1 MNSRKMRGL
10 WASLGATVTA
20 VALTLGGAA
29 GAQAQNQG
37 SSSAPLTSDVV
48 ITKLSQPEAVQDY
61 ATGAE
66 AEHPAGAYPIAD
78 VEFEARLVPG
88 TEQGGANDIR
98 TNAGQQYVSGLD
110 STTDVDE
117 QLPTDA
123 TIAGTTDSNGQ
134 INWPDVNSGLYVVT
148 EASTP
153 SGVIPADDFFVS
165 VPLTDPAG
173 SGWLDTIYVYPKNA
187 HINNPED
194 PNDPNNPNAAT
205 KTVSNADA
213 LTVGQD
219 ATWTISSP
227 IPRLAT
233 TPGDFQATDQFV
245 IQDTFTDEPLLV
257 LEDSI
262 TVSAPENMQ
271 AGEHYT
277 VVVDSADG
285 QTEVVIEFSE
295 QGRDAL
301 AAAVNADANARV
313 SVNITTT
320 VQASGAIMNTAQI
333 IPHSSQAND
342 PVEVSANIAYGG
354 YQFDKVSS
362 ATGDGLQGAEFRV
375 YDNLEDAQNGAENY
389 LKPSGSN
396 DGTWTSDEN
405 GQVTIDGLRYSNFAD
420 GQEIEGGEQYQT
432 YYLVEVTA
440 PAGHQISGDIVEFE
454 VTDAMVVGD
463 DVVNVPTA
471 TGGFQLPLTG
481 GMGTAMLTILGLA
494 ILAAVIVVARRR
506 RANADVTA

>member
-1 MNSRKMRGL
+1 
-10 WASLGATVTA
+10 
-20 VALTLGGAA
+20 
-29 GAQAQNQG
+29 
-37 SSSAPLTSDVV
+37 
-48 ITKLSQPEAVQDY
+48 
-61 ATGAE
+61 
-66 AEHPAGAYPIAD
+66 
-78 VEFEARLVPG
+78 
-88 TEQGGANDIR
+88 
-98 TNAGQQYVSGLD
+98 VSGLD

-245 IQDTFTDEPLLV
+245 IQDTFTDEQLLV

-271 AGEHYT
+271 AG
-277 VVVDSADG
+277 
-285 QTEVVIEFSE
+285 
-295 QGRDAL
+295 
-301 AAAVNADANARV
+301 
-313 SVNITTT
+313 
-320 VQASGAIMNTAQI
+320 
-333 IPHSSQAND
+333 
-342 PVEVSANIAYGG
+342 
-354 YQFDKVSS
+354 
-362 ATGDGLQGAEFRV
+362 
-375 YDNLEDAQNGAENY
+375 
-389 LKPSGSN
+389 
-396 DGTWTSDEN
+396 
-405 GQVTIDGLRYSNFAD
+405 
-420 GQEIEGGEQYQT
+420 
-432 YYLVEVTA
+432 
-440 PAGHQISGDIVEFE
+440 
-454 VTDAMVVGD
+454 
-463 DVVNVPTA
+463 
-471 TGGFQLPLTG
+471 
-481 GMGTAMLTILGLA
+481 
-494 ILAAVIVVARRR
+494 
-506 RANADVTA
+506 